1 MAKTALIIQ
10 CDIVARK
17 CVGYACMKSFETRTG
32 KFAGLEEGVNY
43 LSTTCGGCCGMGV
56 AAKLDEVSVYL
67 ASCIVSDYYHN
78 PPCPHKEYIK
88 EIVERK
94 GYKFISGTYI
104 SKTAQKKR
112 EAGIYKPLE

>member
-10 CDIVARK
+10 CDIVAKK

-56 AAKLDEVSVYL
+56 AAKLEDLNRKLKRWGDSKDDVTVYL
-67 ASCIVSDYYHN
+67 IFPKLH
-78 PPCPHKEYIK
+78 
-88 EIVERK
+88 RK
-94 GYKFISGTYI
+94 NVKPVFINRLNNF
-104 SKTAQKKR
+104 KDRFKR
-112 EAGIYKPLE
+112 SFSFLQAGF

>member
-10 CDIVARK
+10 CDIVAKK

-56 AAKLDEVSVYL
+56 AAKLEDLNRKLKRWGDSRMML
-67 ASCIVSDYYHN
+67 R
-78 PPCPHKEYIK
+78 YIWQAALCLIITIIRRARIK
-88 EIVERK
+88 NIL
-94 GYKFISGTYI
+94 
-104 SKTAQKKR
+104 KR
-112 EAGIYKPLE
+112 

>member
-10 CDIVARK
+10 CDIVAKK

-56 AAKLDEVSVYL
+56 AAKLVFQQP
-67 ASCIVSDYYHN
+67 A
-78 PPCPHKEYIK
+78 
-88 EIVERK
+88 
-94 GYKFISGTYI
+94 
-104 SKTAQKKR
+104 
-112 EAGIYKPLE
+112 EAAAEWALRQSWKI

>member
-10 CDIVARK
+10 CDIVAKK

-56 AAKLDEVSVYL
+56 AAKLEDL
-67 ASCIVSDYYHN
+67 N
-78 PPCPHKEYIK
+78 
-88 EIVERK
+88 RK
-94 GYKFISGTYI
+94 L
-104 SKTAQKKR
+104 KR
-112 EAGIYKPLE
+112 WGDR